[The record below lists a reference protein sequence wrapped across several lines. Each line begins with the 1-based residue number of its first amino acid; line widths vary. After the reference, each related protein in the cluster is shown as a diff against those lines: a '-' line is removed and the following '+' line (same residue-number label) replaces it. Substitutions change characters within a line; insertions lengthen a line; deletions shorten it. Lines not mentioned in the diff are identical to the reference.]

1 MAMASTSSPASAGCP
16 FVRVLYLHLVLLLAL
31 FTSCEASSTARKGG
45 CPISRLQAAFQA
57 PFNSL
62 SLALHGQ
69 QTAAMSSSVTSRDKP
84 TLSGTSS
91 SSSSSSNTAGPP
103 RWVTAGA
110 RSRVVRSRTVAVQ
123 PLGMSAVEA
132 KPGTKRAAEGEPE
145 EAKETKA
152 QKKARRMAA
161 SATPLGVHVIGLSHH
176 NAGVDVREKLAVP
189 EAEWNLASA
198 KLCEYP
204 NIKEAAVLSTCNR
217 FEVYI
222 AATDAH
228 AAIRDVMTHLQ
239 EHSGLSQ
246 SELRQNLF
254 MLSREDAVWHLLK
267 VSAGLDSL
275 VVGEGQILSQV
286 RQCYLHGT
294 EKDGSAG
301 KVVARMLNTAVSAGK
316 RARSETS
323 ISKGAVSISSAA
335 AEFSKMRAD
344 KDLGKKLADSSV
356 AIIGAGKMTRLLLV
370 HLGSLGIKKVILV
383 NRSMPKCTEL
393 MEEFPDIEMDVRLG
407 AEDPTELERAI
418 TEADI
423 IFTSTSAT
431 GCIVVK
437 DQLERLGAG
446 KDRPIMFVDI
456 SVPRNVESDCDE
468 LDGVVAY
475 DVDDL
480 KMVVARNTAL
490 RRREMLEAEAILE
503 EEHLKFSGWQ
513 QSLTATPAISKMQ
526 EKFESMRAQ
535 EMRKAGNK
543 LQNLSE
549 KELQVVEKLSQGIV
563 NKMLHGPMSALR
575 QPDGPDEKKQTLRIL
590 KNMFKLEKL

>member
-1 MAMASTSSPASAGCP
+1 MANPASSACTGCP
-16 FVRVLYLHLVLLLAL
+16 FVRVLYLHFVLLLAL
-31 FTSCEASSTARKGG
+31 FTSCEATTTTKGG
-45 CPISRLQAAFQA
+45 CPLSRLQAAFQA

-62 SLALHGQ
+62 SLVLHRQ
-69 QTAAMSSSVTSRDKP
+69 QSTAMSSSSSLRPRDRP
-84 TLSGTSS
+84 TSS
-91 SSSSSSNTAGPP
+91 NGAPS
-103 RWVTAGA
+103 WVTEGA
-110 RSRVVRSRTVAVQ
+110 RSRVVRSRKVEVR
-123 PLGMSAVEA
+123 PLGMSAVET
-132 KPGTKRAAEGEPE
+132 KPGSKRAAEGEPE
-145 EAKETKA
+145 EATETKA

-161 SATPLGVHVIGLSHH
+161 ANTPLGVHVIGLSHH
-176 NAGVDVREKLAVP
+176 NAGVEVREKLAVP
-189 EAEWNLASA
+189 EAEWNAASA
-198 KLCEYP
+198 KLSSYEH
-204 NIKEAAVLSTCNR
+204 IQEAAVLSTCNR
-217 FEVYI
+217 FEVYVSS
-222 AATDAH
+222 TDSH

-246 SELRQNLF
+246 AELRQNLF
-254 MLSREDAVWHLLK
+254 MLSKEDAVWHLLK

-344 KDLGKKLADSSV
+344 KDLGKKLIDSSV

-370 HLGSLGIKKVILV
+370 HLGSLGMKKVILV

-418 TEADI
+418 GEADI
-423 IFTSTSAT
+423 VFTSTSAT
-431 GCIVVK
+431 GCIVGK
-437 DQLERLGAG
+437 EQLKKLGAG
-446 KDRPIMFVDI
+446 KERPIMFVDI
-456 SVPRNVESDCDE
+456 SVPRNVEADCSDVP
-468 LDGVVAY
+468 GVFAY

-490 RRREMLEAEAILE
+490 RRREMLEAEDILRE
-503 EEHLKFSGWQ
+503 ELVKFCGWQ

-526 EKFESMRAQ
+526 EKFEDMRAQ

-543 LQNLSE
+543 LQNLSD

-575 QPDGPDEKKQTLRIL
+575 QPDGPEEKKQTLKIL
-590 KNMFKLEKL
+590 KDMFKLEKL